1 MDDYYE
7 DVEIG
12 HVRSFGAY
20 EVTREEI
27 LSFARQYDPQPFHTD
42 AEAARDSMFGG
53 LVASGWHTG
62 AMTMRMLVD
71 NYLLESGALGSPGLE
86 SLRWRNPVRPG
97 DVLSI
102 RAETIDKEPWDET
115 RGLAYIDVETLADD
129 VTVMTMESLVLFP
142 RRD

>member
-12 HVRSFGAY
+12 QVRSFGAY